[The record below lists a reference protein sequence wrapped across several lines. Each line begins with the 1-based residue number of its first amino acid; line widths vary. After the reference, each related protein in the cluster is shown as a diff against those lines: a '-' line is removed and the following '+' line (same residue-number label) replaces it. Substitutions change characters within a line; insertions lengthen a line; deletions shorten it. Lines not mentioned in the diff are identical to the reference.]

1 MSTTFQSGGN
11 LAAYQHTPRKIS
23 VITRFF
29 DWAAKQDAPYHI
41 GWVGVMVMSMTALF
55 FPLTMAIVLSNGPV
69 FGLII
74 ATMCSLVL
82 VVVSNLASMPTK
94 FTIPFFVLGI
104 LMDLV
109 VVVLS
114 FFIH

>member
-1 MSTTFQSGGN
+1 MGKLTEVMG
-11 LAAYQHTPRKIS
+11 A
-23 VITRFF
+23 F
-29 DWAAKQDAPYHI
+29 DLRH
-41 GWVGVMVMSMTALF
+41 
-55 FPLTMAIVLSNGPV
+55 FP
-69 FGLII
+69 II

-82 VVVSNLASMPTK
+82 VAVSNLASMPTK
-94 FTIPFFVLGI
+94 YTIPFFVLGI